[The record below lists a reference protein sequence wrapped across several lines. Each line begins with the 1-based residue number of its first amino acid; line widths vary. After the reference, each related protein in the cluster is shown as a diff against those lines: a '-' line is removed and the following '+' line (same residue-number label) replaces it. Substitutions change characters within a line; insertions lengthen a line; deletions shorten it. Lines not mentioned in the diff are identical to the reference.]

1 MHTVTLV
8 PEEWLPGGDI
18 ITPTHKII
26 RYKLRERYKA
36 EVAAMTKELTV
47 P

>member
-18 ITPTHKII
+18 ITHKII